1 MCSIE
6 QHLNPLT
13 RKLHQLNLPR
23 GMKDFESN
31 EQLKIE
37 HIRQKFLETCK
48 TFGFNFMDPS
58 PIELVSV
65 IEAKSGPTI
74 RDEIYFFKDKGERE
88 VALRF
93 DFTIGL
99 TRYVVSQKSLKL
111 PAKIAA
117 FGGVWRYD
125 EPQKGRYRYF
135 HQWDLE
141 IYGKP
146 SLESDAEII
155 EFTSKFFS
163 KLNLKN
169 IIIDISHRKLVEAVV
184 AKVFESNDPQLIGDI
199 FRAIDKI
206 QKKKKD
212 EILQEYQ
219 QKGYSKE
226 KLEKILE
233 FSKIKG
239 QPQEVEKAFEVSG
252 MDAWVELRE
261 LFSTLKNRGVENIR
275 VNFGIVR
282 GLDYYSG
289 VVFEAFDSSSDVGAL
304 VGGGRYDSL
313 PKAFGRDDLGATGV
327 AGGVE
332 RIILSLE
339 SHGLQNMDSNPQIS
353 VLFVNEEMLKPAI
366 NIASKLRNMG
376 VHTEID
382 LIGRPFKKQ
391 MENASNSKFVV
402 IVAPKEYSTNQVVV
416 KNMSDGKETLALVDS
431 LFSDVKS
438 LFNL

>member
-1 MCSIE
+1 
-6 QHLNPLT
+6 
-13 RKLHQLNLPR
+13 
-23 GMKDFESN
+23 FAF
-31 EQLKIE
+31 
-37 HIRQKFLETCK
+37 KFME
-48 TFGFNFMDPS
+48 PS

-74 RDEIYFFKDKGERE
+74 RDEIYFFKDKGDRE

-93 DFTIGL
+93 DFTVGL
-99 TRYVVSQKSLKL
+99 TRYVVSQKSLRL

-163 KLNLKN
+163 KLGLKN
-169 IIIDISHRKLVEAVV
+169 ITIDISHRQLVEAIVS
-184 AKVFESNDPQLIGDI
+184 KIFGTGDPQVISDI

-212 EILQEYQ
+212 EILKEYG
-219 QKGYSKE
+219 QKGYTAE
-226 KLEKILE
+226 KMEQILE

-239 QPQEVEKAFEVSG
+239 QPDEVEKLYSVAEIG
-252 MDAWVELRE
+252 AWSELKD
-261 LFSTLKNRGVENIR
+261 LFSSLKNRGVTNTRI
-275 VNFGIVR
+275 NFGIVR

-289 VVFEAFDSSSDVGAL
+289 VVFEAFDASSDVGAL

-332 RIILSLE
+332 RIVLSMQGQ
-339 SHGLQNMDSNPQIS
+339 GLAMDDSGDTIS
-353 VLFVNEEMLKPAI
+353 VLYVNDELARSAI
-366 NIASKLRNMG
+366 QIASNLRDQG
-376 VHTEID
+376 FVVDVD
-382 LIGRPFKKQ
+382 LVGKQFKKQ
-391 MENASNSKFVV
+391 MENASASKYAV
-402 IVAPKEYSTNQVVV
+402 IVAPKEYSSNQVVI
-416 KNMSDGKETLALVDS
+416 KNMSSGKEQSVGLGL
-431 LFSDVKS
+431 LLSDAKS